1 MTTHTR
7 IAYFITA
14 ALLTCHAIG
23 QDDGRAFGQLQPGQA
38 VVEIGQ
44 DEPPA
49 DALWQ
54 PVDVGTRLQEAA
66 RAEPSPNVPPPGGF
80 VSLEEL
86 AARQAEADA
95 ASRRH
100 ARDLAESL
108 RTVTDAGRV
117 AEASQPLSRPEATTR
132 DGLASRDTRATTDG
146 VRPDTGGLPVMRD
159 AAASSA
165 ATVPPTIYTPDEDRP
180 LRAGVGL
187 TGAASDSEQAASGN
201 RVMAWFDNQGAAVQT
216 MLALGMVILL
226 IYVLAWAYRKMAAN
240 QGGVAGINSGKAP
253 AGILEVLGRY
263 PLGGKQSLVLLK
275 FDQRVLL
282 LSQSSSGKGG
292 SEMTTLCELD
302 RPEDVASVLVKI
314 RDAEGT
320 SINKTFRAAMHKA
333 ELQGQVAVRT
343 PKPAAQALEA
353 KPATAKKP
361 DVLPGH
367 NDPFAGR
374 GGQPIGG
381 GRPSSPPETDRAEL
395 WTDDN
400 ANDPVAAL
408 RKRLDALR
416 NAQAK
421 GQPGVRRSSAGS
433 TSTQE
438 WIT

>member
-7 IAYFITA
+7 IAHFITA

-23 QDDGRAFGQLQPGQA
+23 QDDGRAFGQLQPGQS

-108 RTVTDAGRV
+108 RTVTDAGRDI
-117 AEASQPLSRPEATTR
+117 EASQPLARPEPASR
-132 DGLASRDTRATTDG
+132 DGLAPKNTSTYAEASRSDSGR
-146 VRPDTGGLPVMRD
+146 LPVARE
-159 AAASSA
+159 AALASA
-165 ATVPPTIYTPDEDRP
+165 ALVPPTIYTPGENRP
-180 LRAGVGL
+180 LRTDTGL
-187 TGAASDSEQAASGN
+187 TGDASESGQATSGN
-201 RVMAWFDNQGAAVQT
+201 RVMAWFDSQGAAVQT

-226 IYVLAWAYRKMAAN
+226 IYALAWAYRKMTAN
-240 QGGVAGINSGKAP
+240 QVGVADINSGKAP

-282 LSQSSSGKGG
+282 LSQSSTGKGG

-343 PKPAAQALEA
+343 PAPAAQALEA
-353 KPATAKKP
+353 KPGPARKP

-381 GRPSSPPETDRAEL
+381 GRPSTPPETDRAEL

-421 GQPGVRRSSAGS
+421 GQPCVRRSSAGS